1 MIHSYLVDNKLSNHI
16 EKGALFDVLAK
27 LHSQHPSYSKGGVSD
42 WIFVDNSTIM
52 MLDSL
57 KSNEVSKVYPTDFG
71 FAIAIKTDER
81 YVSNNLEKCKEN
93 LIYSNGLKSFAV
105 MPMSKYIMI
114 KFNLISNS
122 YV

>member
-1 MIHSYLVDNKLSNHI
+1 
-16 EKGALFDVLAK
+16 
-27 LHSQHPSYSKGGVSD
+27 
-42 WIFVDNSTIM
+42 

-93 LIYSNGLKSFAV
+93 LIYSNAK
-105 MPMSKYIMI
+105 KYYSNWI
-114 KFNLISNS
+114 KKLRRNA
-122 YV
+122 YVEIYYDKI